1 LSEQEIADRLGCSIK
16 TVQRKLEKA
25 EEEDIWKLYE
35 KYSTRGIC
43 YAASKSEEKLS
54 RFVNDS
60 RFMSVFINEVHKLAL
75 KPGDQ
80 TRKEN
85 NKC

>member
-1 LSEQEIADRLGCSIK
+1 MNTLREVFDYYHVKPKDQLTIARILSEEGY
-16 TVQRKLEKA
+16 TV
-25 EEEDIWKLYE
+25 
-35 KYSTRGIC
+35 RGIC

-54 RFVNDS
+54 RFVADS
-60 RFMSVFINEVHKLAL
+60 RFVSVFINEVHKLAL
-75 KPGDQ
+75 KPGDPRWK